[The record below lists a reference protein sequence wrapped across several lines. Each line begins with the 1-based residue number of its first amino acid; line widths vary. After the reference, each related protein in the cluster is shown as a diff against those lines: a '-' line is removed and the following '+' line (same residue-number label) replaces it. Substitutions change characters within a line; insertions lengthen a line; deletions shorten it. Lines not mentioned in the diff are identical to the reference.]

1 MTKNYTSKHFF
12 LAFIFSMFISL
23 LSGQYK
29 EGVIRIK
36 LKENK
41 AALLSKAKL
50 SKSANGYAMIGDI
63 AMDAAMQR
71 CKATDMKRVFRPSG
85 KFEAKHRK
93 HGLHLWYEITFD
105 KSVTIENA
113 LKSFRGIQDITIM
126 EPVHEKVKIGS
137 DPTPFDIASLN
148 SPANDALY
156 DFQWHYENTGSNSG
170 NGGGGTVDADIDLP
184 EAWTIQT
191 GNPNVIVAVIDG
203 GIDVSHEDL
212 TTNMWV
218 NSGEIAGNG
227 IDDDGNGYIDDVNGY
242 GFGDGTGTIGASN
255 HGTHVGGTV
264 AAVTNN
270 NIGVAGVAGGNGSG
284 DGVRMMS
291 CATFGGTTNA
301 GFDEAFVYAADNGA
315 VIAQNSWGYIQA
327 GVFDQSVLDAIDYFI
342 AEAGYD
348 AAGNPA
354 GPMQGG
360 IVIFAAGN
368 DGTDDEWYPGYYDAV
383 MAVGSTDNND
393 NASSFSNRGD
403 WVDIAAPGSTIVSTY
418 PNNGYAY
425 NSGTSMACPHV
436 SGVAALIVS
445 EYAGNITPTE
455 VWSRLVNSTDPLSFD
470 YLGSG
475 RLNAFA
481 SLEATAAPIF
491 PDPSKT
497 YYIDNPR
504 WDARLGA
511 DGSQD
516 AFTTSR
522 NTTGDNVEWTI
533 TPSPTEDYYY
543 IDCVG
548 GGNAPRI
555 RTDLSQFADMQSTNS
570 AGTWTR
576 WILTDVGNGEY
587 QLTTLK
593 SSDYM
598 RMRVNSTGQ
607 VETVTTGFNGDWTRF
622 VFVEAGINTASAT
635 EKPNNAD
642 NPISATLETETEN
655 NTTQTLLYPI
665 PAIDYLNVLVGEKND
680 YSKVEIVDWSGAA
693 SKVSPI
699 MDGPH
704 MKIDV
709 SRLSK
714 GVHFLRLTDTSGTS
728 KVVRFIR

>member
-1 MTKNYTSKHFF
+1 MKKNYASKHYF
-12 LAFIFSMFISL
+12 LVFIFSMFISL

-36 LKENK
+36 LKETK
-41 AALLSKAKL
+41 AVLISQAKL
-50 SKSANGYAMIGDI
+50 TKSAKGYAMIGDI
-63 AMDAAMQR
+63 ALDAAMQR
-71 CKATDMKRVFRPSG
+71 CKATDMKRVFRPAA

-105 KSVTIENA
+105 KNVPIESA
-113 LKSFRGIQDITIM
+113 LKSFQAIQDISVL
-126 EPVHEKVKIGS
+126 EPVHEKIKIGG
-137 DPTPFDIASLN
+137 DPIPVDAASLN
-148 SPANDALY
+148 SPANDAFY
-156 DFQWHYENTGSNSG
+156 DYQWHYENTGSNSG

-184 EAWTIQT
+184 EAWTIET
-191 GNPNVIVAVIDG
+191 GNPDVIVAVIDG

-212 TTNMWV
+212 ATNMWV

-227 IDDDGNGYIDDVNGY
+227 IDDDGNGYVDDVNGY
-242 GFGDGTGTIGASN
+242 GFGDSSGTIGASN

-270 NIGVAGVAGGNGSG
+270 NVGVAGVAGGNGSG

-291 CATFGGTTNA
+291 CATFGSVTNA

-348 AAGNPA
+348 AAGNA
-354 GPMQGG
+354 VGPMQGG

-445 EYAGNITPTE
+445 QYAGNITPTD

-481 SLEATAAPIF
+481 SLESVGEPIF
-491 PDPSKT
+491 PDPNKT

-504 WDARLGA
+504 WDVRLGA

-522 NTTGDNVEWTI
+522 NTTGDSVEWTI
-533 TPSPTEDYYY
+533 TPSPTEGYYY

-576 WILTDVGNGEY
+576 WSLTDVGNGEY

-607 VETVTTGFNGDWTRF
+607 VETVTTGFNGNWTRF
-622 VFVEAGINTASAT
+622 VFVEAGTNSASAT
-635 EKPNNAD
+635 ARTNNRD
-642 NPISATLETETEN
+642 DLISAATDTEVEDG
-655 NTTQTLLYPI
+655 NTKTLLYPI
-665 PAIDYLNVLVGEKND
+665 PAIDYLNVSVDEKTD

-693 SKVSPI
+693 LKVNPV
-699 MDGPH
+699 MDGNN

-709 SRLSK
+709 SRLPK
-714 GVHFLRLTDTSGTS
+714 GVHFLRLTDSKGAS